1 MKRRSPLLFI
11 FVTVFVDMLGYSM
24 IVPLLPFFVTQN
36 GGGAA
41 IAGGLGS
48 FYAFLQ
54 LFSGPLLG
62 SLSDRVGR
70 KPVLLACLLGTAAA
84 YVMFGLAGSLTT
96 LILAVLLD
104 GLTGNNLT
112 TSYAYVAD
120 ISSTEERSRS
130 LGIVG
135 AAFGLG
141 LMAGPALGGLLS
153 DYGLSVPAFA
163 AAGIALANV
172 LYGLLLLPESLPPER
187 RSSHPLSF
195 NAFSQL
201 AGLFTIRPIRLLLV
215 TIFVLNLAFSGLQT
229 NFPLFSQARFGWDP
243 RQNGFFF
250 TYVGVV
256 GVFVQGFLFSRIQ
269 PVFKEKRLVLAGL
282 AFITIGLAA
291 IAASSRPWMLYPALG
306 LAALGGGISTPS
318 LSGLVSIRMSAD
330 QQGRL
335 MGGMQ
340 ALFSLATILG
350 PGMAGIV
357 FEKVDI
363 SAPYWLG
370 CGLVA
375 LSLVIAVWA
384 VRPDSPHSTA

>member
-1 MKRRSPLLFI
+1 MKRPSPLLFI
-11 FVTVFVDMLGYSM
+11 FITVFVDMLGYSM
-24 IVPLLPFFVTQN
+24 IVPLLPFFVTKN

-70 KPVLLACLLGTAAA
+70 KPVLLACLLGTAVA
-84 YVMFGLAGSLTT
+84 YAMFGLAGSLTT
-96 LILAVLLD
+96 LFLAVLLD

-130 LGIVG
+130 LGLVG

-187 RSSHPLSF
+187 RSSDPLSF
-195 NAFSQL
+195 NAFGQL

-282 AFITIGLAA
+282 SFITIGLAA

-318 LSGLVSIRMSAD
+318 LSGLVSIRMSID

-357 FEKVDI
+357 FEKVAI

-384 VRPDSPHSTA
+384 VRSDSPQ